1 MKNLVLLAFVLAS
14 GAAMAA
20 EPGTYGPMTSTSIN
34 SRAAVKAEV
43 SQAPKMQTGE
53 VGAVIVNGKSAMPR
67 DTASVRAEG
76 AWASRAYQTVGEV

>member
-1 MKNLVLLAFVLAS
+1 MKKFAILSLVLAA

-20 EPGTYGPMTSTSIN
+20 EPATYGPTNSTSIN

-43 SQAPKMQTGE
+43 SQAPKMTTGE
-53 VGAVIVNGKSAMPR
+53 VGVVIINGKSAMPR
-67 DTASVRAEG
+67 DAASVRAEG